1 MDDLLLSTYAEVR
14 EQANLVLVVGGGIGT
29 PERGADYIT
38 GEWSAE
44 YGRPLMP
51 VDGVLIGTAV
61 MTAKEAHTSP
71 EVKQMLVNTPG
82 IPAKGADVDPF
93 APLGEQWVPSGQA
106 RGWSH
111 LRPEPPAC
119 RYLRAGKLFRAL
131 RTPAGAR
138 DEASGRAGKPP

>member
-51 VDGVLIGTAV
+51 VDGVLVGTA
-61 MTAKEAHTSP
+61 
-71 EVKQMLVNTPG
+71 
-82 IPAKGADVDPF
+82 
-93 APLGEQWVPSGQA
+93 
-106 RGWSH
+106 
-111 LRPEPPAC
+111 
-119 RYLRAGKLFRAL
+119 
-131 RTPAGAR
+131 
-138 DEASGRAGKPP
+138 